1 MCGRDWARSELHSV
15 SDFTEVVLSLAR
27 LASQSSDHA
36 STSDGAQEARRLLRC
51 SKLIAVRLRVSSVFA
66 ITSSRPRRTTR
77 PQQRRSISSPTASPS
92 ELASLATSRAPPTGP
107 CWRLCAVSGTSAA
120 LVDSSANAVAA
131 GVLKKGG
138 HPHLARAL
146 AFLSSQPA
154 YKAAQAD
161 LAQRGK
167 AKVRCLHNETV

>member
-1 MCGRDWARSELHSV
+1 M
-15 SDFTEVVLSLAR
+15 
-27 LASQSSDHA
+27 
-36 STSDGAQEARRLLRC
+36 
-51 SKLIAVRLRVSSVFA
+51 
-66 ITSSRPRRTTR
+66 
-77 PQQRRSISSPTASPS
+77 
-92 ELASLATSRAPPTGP
+92 
-107 CWRLCAVSGTSAA
+107 SGTSAA
-120 LVDSSANAVAA
+120 LVNSSANAVAA

-167 AKVRCLHNETV
+167 AKVRCLHNEPV